1 MHPSRAGLTDLAAR
15 AAAGRFEP
23 LGGAHAYS
31 REAAKGFR
39 RSGVL
44 LLFTPTASPGSGADS
59 NSGQGLDLF
68 LVQRSPLL
76 RHHPGQIALP
86 GGRLEPGEDAVA
98 AAVREAHEETGISPD
113 QVEVLGPIPPV
124 LVPLSEFVVTPVLAW
139 SETAHAGDEVEPG
152 EVLHTL
158 RVPVAELLDP
168 AARATVR
175 MGGFDSHGFRRPT
188 GWVWGFTGNL
198 LDHVFDQLGWA
209 LPWDRGTVYR
219 MGWDEARGAG
229 LLPDAGEA

>member
-1 MHPSRAGLTDLAAR
+1 VQPRRDDLAELAAR
-15 AAAGRFEP
+15 AASGRFEP

-31 REAAKGFR
+31 EETSSGFR

-44 LLFTPTASPGSGADS
+44 LLFTPTAQAGSDP
-59 NSGQGLDLF
+59 GLDLF

-86 GGRLEPGEDAVA
+86 GGRIEPGEDAVA
-98 AAVREAHEETGISPD
+98 AAVRETHEETGIAPD
-113 QVEVLGPIPPV
+113 QVEVAGPLPPV
-124 LVPLSEFVVTPVLAW
+124 LVPISEFVVTPVLAW
-139 SETAHAGDEVEPG
+139 SDTAHAADEVAPG

-175 MGGFDSHGFRRPT
+175 MGGFGSRGFRRPT

-198 LDHVFDQLGWA
+198 LDHVFDQLGWTV
-209 LPWDRGTVYR
+209 PWDPGNVYR
-219 MGWDEARGAG
+219 MGWDEARGAD
-229 LLPDAGEA
+229 LLTEPGEA

>member
-1 MHPSRAGLTDLAAR
+1 MQPRRDDLSELAAR
-15 AAAGRFEP
+15 AASGRFKK

-31 REAAKGFR
+31 EETSRGFR
-39 RSGVL
+39 HSGVL
-44 LLFTPTASPGSGADS
+44 LLFTPTAQAGP
-59 NSGQGLDLF
+59 GLDLF

-98 AAVREAHEETGISPD
+98 AAVRETHEETGIAPD
-113 QVEVLGPIPPV
+113 QVEVAGPLPPV
-124 LVPLSEFVVTPVLAW
+124 LVPISEFVVTPVLAW
-139 SETAHAGDEVEPG
+139 SDAAHAADEDTPG

-168 AARATVR
+168 ASRAMVQ

-198 LDHVFDQLGWA
+198 LDHVFDQLGWTV
-209 LPWDRGTVYR
+209 PWDPGNVYR
-219 MGWDEARGAG
+219 MGWDEARGAD
-229 LLPDAGEA
+229 LLTEPGEA